1 MQETTAQAN
10 DRNLSRFLYL
20 VPGITVVIVGL
31 TGSIFGSA
39 WSERVYEFFAGIE
52 TMQAIGTYVPYFPF
66 VPFFPI
72 FLIMLGAGL
81 IVKSRQ
87 QKQLRFITL
96 MTQISRDA

>member
-10 DRNLSRFLYL
+10 DRGIGQFLYL
-20 VPGITVVIVGL
+20 ASGSTVVIVGL
-31 TGSIFGSA
+31 IASSFGSA
-39 WSERVYEFFAGIE
+39 WSGRVYEFFDGIE

-72 FLIMLGAGL
+72 FLIMFGAGL

-87 QKQLRFITL
+87 QKQ
-96 MTQISRDA
+96 

>member
-1 MQETTAQAN
+1 MAAHRDTKPGLARSN
-10 DRNLSRFLYL
+10 KVKSGILYL

-39 WSERVYEFFAGIE
+39 WSEQVYEFFSGIE

-72 FLIMLGAGL
+72 FLIMFGAGL

-87 QKQLRFITL
+87 QKQ
-96 MTQISRDA
+96 